1 MTEEE
6 FIDYVNQGYNLIPI
20 TSLISNKHI
29 DPIDVYESL
38 SDKSRSY
45 LFESLEGEKDW
56 SRYRRFK
63 CSICSESQKWK
74 VSCNRNDS

>member
-45 LFESLEGEKDW
+45 LL
-56 SRYRRFK
+56 
-63 CSICSESQKWK
+63 
-74 VSCNRNDS
+74 